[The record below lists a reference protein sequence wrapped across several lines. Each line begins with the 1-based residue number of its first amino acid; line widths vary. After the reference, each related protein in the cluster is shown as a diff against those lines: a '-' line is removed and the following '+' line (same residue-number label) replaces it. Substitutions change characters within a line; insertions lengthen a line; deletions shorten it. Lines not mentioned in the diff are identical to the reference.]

1 MHIVWFCVVGDAAKL
16 FEGLAV
22 CPSQLLGTF
31 VEVSHLDWVL
41 IAGAGLSSTA
51 AALVHGLR
59 VIDKF
64 LFVFLWHCS
73 GGLPRTAL
81 PLAQRLNVYCLLHD
95 I

>member
-22 CPSQLLGTF
+22 CPSQFLGTF

-51 AALVHGLR
+51 AALVHGL
-59 VIDKF
+59 
-64 LFVFLWHCS
+64 
-73 GGLPRTAL
+73 
-81 PLAQRLNVYCLLHD
+81 
-95 I
+95 